1 MTTTHPAPKVGAKV
15 DTRWFQNHLAD
26 VSMSQRRLAKVL
38 GVDAAAVSLML
49 RGKRK
54 MTAAEAAE
62 IARILGVGAQEVLV
76 RAGVAATIPARVP
89 DRAAPVETT
98 RLPSVDGLQKL
109 ETTPP
114 GGQEMFEIP
123 VPMSDGSVARLLLPR
138 ALAKADADR
147 IAALVSAFAGG

>member
-1 MTTTHPAPKVGAKV
+1 MNIDGTKPRV

-54 MTAAEAAE
+54 MSAAEAAE
-62 IARILGVGAQEVLV
+62 IARVLGVSAEEVLM
-76 RAGVAATIPARVP
+76 RAGVSATIPGRVP
-89 DRAAPVETT
+89 DRAAERAVERVAAVEATPV
-98 RLPSVDGLQKL
+98 LAAAPADML
-109 ETTPP
+109 
-114 GGQEMFEIP
+114 EIP

-138 ALAKADADR
+138 ALAKGDAER
-147 IAALVSAFAGG
+147 IAALVSAFASG